1 MKSSDI
7 TATDGRVIKAFSP
20 IIHSVID
27 STVNDKI
34 KSEVDKSK
42 IHIGVLTKYY
52 PYLDKAQVK
61 VGNKL
66 IFCKILHR
74 MHGSIIDFFTPDGDA
89 SFCEILN
96 EPCIIPRSELDCLIA
111 DINDNTK
118 EQLLLGYFIKEDIVF
133 INPAKQGHYRIS
145 DVGSTNE
152 YGLDVGTG
160 NICINSNNGVT
171 FTEGLI
177 ADENTVVEYATSDNV
192 YDKKEI
198 YTKEE
203 VDEEIKKAID
213 KLREE
218 LTGDNSDSTG

>member
-1 MKSSDI
+1 M
-7 TATDGRVIKAFSP
+7 
-20 IIHSVID
+20 
-27 STVNDKI
+27 
-34 KSEVDKSK
+34 
-42 IHIGVLTKYY
+42 
-52 PYLDKAQVK
+52 
-61 VGNKL
+61 
-66 IFCKILHR
+66 
-74 MHGSIIDFFTPDGDA
+74 
-89 SFCEILN
+89 
-96 EPCIIPRSELDCLIA
+96 
-111 DINDNTK
+111 
-118 EQLLLGYFIKEDIVF
+118 
-133 INPAKQGHYRIS
+133 
-145 DVGSTNE
+145 GSTNE